1 MITPLIGQS
10 GRNFKIV
17 AEMCGG
23 VKQFLAVVGAENAP
37 EARPPPQHDVVTD
50 YTEN

>member
-1 MITPLIGQS
+1 
-10 GRNFKIV
+10 
-17 AEMCGG
+17 MCEG

-37 EARPPPQHDVVTD
+37 EARPPHQHDVD